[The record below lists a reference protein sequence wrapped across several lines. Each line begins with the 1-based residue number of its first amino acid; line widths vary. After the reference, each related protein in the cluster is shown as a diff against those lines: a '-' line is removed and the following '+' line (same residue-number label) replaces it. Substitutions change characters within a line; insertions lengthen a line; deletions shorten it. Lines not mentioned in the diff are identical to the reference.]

1 MASTIATFKL
11 VSPPLMNADPAPGL
25 LEDLVGECAAL
36 KSLFSANEDVRDLA
50 EAVACNSG
58 YLKRLIERDRDFAVK
73 CFTEPPGKLMG
84 QVVEATRN
92 AWTEAESQD
101 ELMAMLRRGK
111 AQAALVTALC
121 DLAGLWSG
129 EIVTHW
135 LTEFA
140 DAALGAS
147 VDYLLAAA
155 EKSGKLTLTGE
166 ETSGVGSGYFIFG
179 MGKYGAHELNYSS
192 DIDLIVIYDTLVCQC
207 ADGVEPSVFFTRMT
221 RQLVAIMQ
229 DMTGDGYV
237 FRMDL
242 RLRPDP
248 RSTPL
253 AISVGAAASY
263 YESMGQ
269 NWERAALIKARPVA
283 GDLVCGEALIKELQP
298 FIFRRHLDFAAIADV
313 QSLKRQIH
321 AHKGHGEIA
330 VAGHNIKLGRGG
342 IREIEFFVQTQQL
355 IAGGR
360 APALRERR
368 TIEMLD
374 ALNKAGW
381 ISAQAAS
388 DLTESYWFLRGIEHR
403 LQMQDDAQTHTL
415 PDDEASLEAFAR
427 FAGYSSFEALSDA
440 LLAHM
445 RRVQSYY
452 EGLFEGA
459 GELSAD
465 EGSLSFT
472 GVADDPDT
480 LKTLDLMGFRQPAE
494 VSTIIRGWHHGR
506 FPATRSERARELL
519 TELMPHILQALSKSS
534 DPDAAF
540 ITFDSFLKGLPTGVQ
555 LFSLLKANR
564 KLLELLALI
573 MGTAPRLAETLAK
586 RPRTLDAMLDPGF
599 FEDLPGRAELALLV
613 AEALAPSE
621 TLEDVLDRARAVGQ
635 EQMFR
640 IGVRFI
646 SATANRS
653 QVGKAYSDLADTLI
667 ARLLDAVQAEAAE
680 KYGELP
686 GGKFIV
692 IAMGKLGGSEMTA
705 TSDLD
710 LMTVYDTAG
719 SGAMSSGPKQLGAA
733 QYYGRMTQRL
743 IAALSVPTSEGLLYE
758 VDMRL
763 RPSGNKGSISV
774 SLDGFKTYH
783 EGSAWTWERMAL
795 SRARVV
801 AGDEGLRQACEAEIA
816 RVLNRKPDSASLAT
830 DVLEMRQRMV
840 DELHKGDVWDL
851 KMKPGGLV
859 DVEFI
864 AQYLQLKHAWETPGI
879 LHQNAG
885 EALQALCEHGLL
897 ARPDQ
902 TELEE
907 AYELYQTLTQIL
919 RLCVTGS
926 FDPQAPADD
935 LHSLLV
941 SAADEPDMAHLDAK
955 LLDVAEGVRA
965 IFCRVIGPAEGST
978 AEL

>member
-1 MASTIATFKL
+1 MASTLATFKL
-11 VSPPLMNADPAPGL
+11 ASPPLLSANPAPGL
-25 LEDLVGECAAL
+25 LEDLTGECAELQAL
-36 KSLFSANEDVRDLA
+36 FAANDDVRAFA
-50 EAVACNSG
+50 EAIACNSG
-58 YLKRLIERDRDFAVK
+58 YLKRLIERDRDFAAR
-73 CFTEPPGKLMG
+73 CFTEPPGKVMG
-84 QVVEATRN
+84 KVTEATRN
-92 AWTEAESQD
+92 AWSAAESQD
-101 ELMAMLRRGK
+101 NLMALLRHGK
-111 AQAALVTALC
+111 ARAALLTGLC
-121 DLAGLWSG
+121 DLAGFWNG

-140 DAALGAS
+140 DAALCAS
-147 VDYLLAAA
+147 VDYLLSTA
-155 EKSGKLTLTGE
+155 EKSGKLILAGD
-166 ETSGVGSGYFIFG
+166 ETPGIGSGYFIFG

-192 DIDLIVIYDTLVCQC
+192 DIDLIVFYDTLVCQC
-207 ADGVEPSVFFTRMT
+207 AEGVEPSVFFTRMT

-283 GDLVCGEALIKELQP
+283 GDIACGEALIKELQP

-368 TIEMLD
+368 TVEMLD

-381 ISAQAAS
+381 IGVEAAA

-415 PDDEASLEAFAR
+415 PSDEESLEAFAR
-427 FAGYSSFEALSDA
+427 FAGYPSFEALSDT
-440 LLAHM
+440 LLTHM

-480 LKTLDLMGFRQPAE
+480 LQTLGLMGFRQPAE
-494 VSTIIRGWHHGR
+494 ISTIIRGWHHGR

-519 TELMPHILQALSKSS
+519 TELMPNILQALSKSS

-564 KLLELLALI
+564 KLLDLFSLI

-599 FEDLPGRAELALLV
+599 FEDLPDRAELETLV
-613 AEALAPSE
+613 AEAVAPAETSLRAAADLATDLERLRQRLADAPGLRAGARNPFSLAPPPLPLRTAAPAPDPERVGRNVSSPP
-621 TLEDVLDRARAVGQ
+621 RAVGPALTLIGVASADT
-635 EQMFR
+635 EDGGGR
-640 IGVRFI
+640 IGI
-646 SATANRS
+646 LTAPNGEVLL
-653 QVGKAYSDLADTLI
+653 VGEGD
-667 ARLLDAVQAEAAE
+667 RV
-680 KYGELP
+680 P
-686 GGKFIV
+686 GGYLVDFV
-692 IAMGKLGGSEMTA
+692 ESVSVTLVDGAGERHR
-705 TSDLD
+705 LD
-710 LMTVYDTAG
+710 L
-719 SGAMSSGPKQLGAA
+719 P
-733 QYYGRMTQRL
+733 
-743 IAALSVPTSEGLLYE
+743 
-758 VDMRL
+758 
-763 RPSGNKGSISV
+763 
-774 SLDGFKTYH
+774 
-783 EGSAWTWERMAL
+783 
-795 SRARVV
+795 
-801 AGDEGLRQACEAEIA
+801 
-816 RVLNRKPDSASLAT
+816 
-830 DVLEMRQRMV
+830 
-840 DELHKGDVWDL
+840 
-851 KMKPGGLV
+851 
-859 DVEFI
+859 
-864 AQYLQLKHAWETPGI
+864 
-879 LHQNAG
+879 
-885 EALQALCEHGLL
+885 
-897 ARPDQ
+897 
-902 TELEE
+902 
-907 AYELYQTLTQIL
+907 
-919 RLCVTGS
+919 
-926 FDPQAPADD
+926 
-935 LHSLLV
+935 
-941 SAADEPDMAHLDAK
+941 
-955 LLDVAEGVRA
+955 
-965 IFCRVIGPAEGST
+965 
-978 AEL
+978 

>member
-1 MASTIATFKL
+1 MAATIATFEL
-11 VSPPLMNADPAPGL
+11 VAPPLLRADHIPDA
-25 LEDLVGECAAL
+25 LEDLTADSADL
-36 KSLFSANEDVRDLA
+36 QDLFSRNEKVAAFA

-58 YLKRLIERDRDFAVK
+58 YLKRLIERDRDFAFQ
-73 CFTEPPGKLMG
+73 CFTMSPGDLMAR
-84 QVVEATRN
+84 VVAETRD
-92 AWTEAESQD
+92 AWGLAESQD
-101 ELMAMLRRGK
+101 DLMRALRVGK
-111 AQAALVTALC
+111 GRAALVTALC
-121 DLAGLWSG
+121 DLAGFWNA
-129 EIVTHW
+129 EIVTRW
-135 LTEFA
+135 LTDFA
-140 DAALGAS
+140 DAALCSS
-147 VDYLLAAA
+147 VDYLLSAA
-155 EKSGKLTLTGE
+155 ERSGNLNPSGGE
-166 ETSGVGSGYFIFG
+166 TPSAGSGYFIFG

-192 DIDLIVIYDTLVCQC
+192 DIDLIVFYDTLVCKC

-221 RQLVAIMQ
+221 RQLVSIMQ

-269 NWERAALIKARPVA
+269 NWERAALIKSRTVA
-283 GDLVCGEALIKELQP
+283 GDIACGETLIKELQP

-313 QSLKRQIH
+313 QSLKLQIH

-360 APALRERR
+360 APALRGRR
-368 TIEMLD
+368 TIEMLE
-374 ALNKAGW
+374 ALQDAGW
-381 ISAQAAS
+381 ISPEAAR

-403 LQMQDDAQTHTL
+403 LQMQDDAQIHTL
-415 PDDEASLEAFAR
+415 PSDETSLEAFAR
-427 FAGYSSFEALSDA
+427 FAGYASFEAMSAA
-440 LLAHM
+440 LLTHM
-445 RRVQSYY
+445 RRVQTYY

-459 GELSAD
+459 EELSAN

-472 GVADDPDT
+472 GAADDPDT
-480 LKTLDLMGFRQPAE
+480 LQTLDLMGFKQPGE
-494 VSTIIRGWHHGR
+494 VAAIIRGWHHGR

-540 ITFDSFLKGLPTGVQ
+540 VTFDSFLKGLPTGVQ

-564 KLLELLALI
+564 KLLELFSLI

-599 FEDLPGRAELALLV
+599 FEDLPNRAELETLA

-621 TLEDVLDRARAVGQ
+621 RLEDVLDHARAVGQ

-667 ARLLDAVQAEAAE
+667 GRLLKAVRAEADE
-680 KYGELP
+680 KYGEMP
-686 GGKFIV
+686 GGKFVV

-710 LMTVYDTAG
+710 LMTVYDGADG
-719 SGAMSSGPKQLGAA
+719 SALSSGPKQLGAA
-733 QYYGRMTQRL
+733 QYFGRMTQRL

-763 RPSGNKGSISV
+763 RPSGNKGPISV
-774 SLDGFKTYH
+774 SLDGFKNYH
-783 EGSAWTWERMAL
+783 ESSAWTWERMAL

-801 AGDEGLRQACEAEIA
+801 AGDESLRKACELEIEK
-816 RVLNRKPDSASLAT
+816 VLTTKPDPAT
-830 DVLEMRQRMV
+830 LTSDVLEMRQRMI

-851 KMKPGGLV
+851 KLKPGGLV
-859 DVEFI
+859 DVEFV
-864 AQYLQLKHAWETPGI
+864 AQYLQLKHAWESPAI

-885 EALQALCEHGLL
+885 EALQALSEHGLL
-897 ARPDQ
+897 SKADQ
-902 TELEE
+902 VELES

-919 RLCVTGS
+919 RLCIPGS
-926 FDPQAPADD
+926 FDPKAAADD
-935 LHSLLV
+935 LHGLLV
-941 SAADEPDMAHLDAK
+941 SAAHEPDMAQLDAK
-955 LLDVAEGVRA
+955 LADVAEGVRA
-965 IFCRVIGPAEGST
+965 IFSRIIGLDEQDSANS
-978 AEL
+978 

>member
-1 MASTIATFKL
+1 MAETIATF
-11 VSPPLMNADPAPGL
+11 
-25 LEDLVGECAAL
+25 DLVLPPRLSPNPHPDIIGDLTGESGAL
-36 KSLFSANEDVRDLA
+36 RDLLA
-50 EAVACNSG
+50 GDERMSTFLQAVACHSG
-58 YLKRLIERDRDFAVK
+58 YLKRLIERDRDFAAR
-73 CFTEPPGKLMG
+73 CLTEPPEDLMKG
-84 QVVEATRN
+84 VVEHTRN
-92 AWTEAESQD
+92 AWVDAEGQD
-101 ELMAMLRRGK
+101 GLMRLLRQGK
-111 AQAALVTALC
+111 GRAALVTALC

-129 EIVTHW
+129 QTVTYW

-140 DAALGAS
+140 DAALCAS
-147 VDYLLAAA
+147 VDHLLHAA
-155 EKSGKLTLTGE
+155 EQSGKLNPTGGE
-166 ETSGVGSGYFIFG
+166 MPSENSGYFIFG

-192 DIDLIVIYDTLVCQC
+192 DIDLIVFYDTHVCQC
-207 ADGVEPSVFFTRMT
+207 ADDVEPPVFFTRMT
-221 RQLVAIMQ
+221 RQLVSIMQ

-269 NWERAALIKARPVA
+269 NWERAALIKARAVA
-283 GDLVCGEALIKELQP
+283 GDIACGEALIKELQP

-360 APALRERR
+360 APVLRGRR
-368 TIEMLD
+368 TVEMLE
-374 ALNKAGW
+374 ALTAAGW
-381 ISAQAAS
+381 ISRESAAE
-388 DLTESYWFLRGIEHR
+388 LEESYWFLRGIEHR
-403 LQMQDDAQTHTL
+403 LQMLDDAQTHTL
-415 PDDEASLEAFAR
+415 PSDEQSLEAFAN
-427 FAGYSSFEALSDA
+427 FAGYVSSAALSEALLS
-440 LLAHM
+440 HM
-445 RRVQSYY
+445 HRVQGHY

-459 GELSAD
+459 GQLSA
-465 EGSLSFT
+465 EGGSLSFT
-472 GVADDPDT
+472 GAADDPDT
-480 LKTLDLMGFRQPAE
+480 LQTLDRMGFQQPGEIAA
-494 VSTIIRGWHHGR
+494 IIRGWHHGR

-534 DPDAAF
+534 DPDGAF
-540 ITFDSFLKGLPTGVQ
+540 VTFDRFLKGLPTGVQ

-564 KLLELLALI
+564 NLLDLLSLI

-599 FEDLPGRAELALLV
+599 FDDLPDRAELNKLV
-613 AEALAPSE
+613 AEALAPAQS
-621 TLEDVLDRARAVGQ
+621 LEDVLDHARAIGQ

-646 SATANRS
+646 SATANRR
-653 QVGKAYSDLADTLI
+653 QVGKAYSDLADALI
-667 ARLLDAVQAEAAE
+667 SRLLEAVRAEAVE
-680 KYGELP
+680 KYGDFP
-686 GGKFIV
+686 DGAFVV

-710 LMTVYDTAG
+710 LMTVYEVGDDTAL
-719 SGAMSSGPKQLGAA
+719 SSGPKQLSPA
-733 QYYGRMTQRL
+733 QYFGRLTQRL

-763 RPSGNKGSISV
+763 RPSGNKGPISV
-774 SLDGFKTYH
+774 SLAGFKSYH
-783 EGSAWTWERMAL
+783 ENSAWTWERMAL

-801 AGDEGLRQACEAEIA
+801 AGDESLKCACEAA
-816 RVLNRKPDSASLAT
+816 MVKVLTTQQDPGTLSS
-830 DVLEMRQRMV
+830 DVLDMRRRMV
-840 DELHKGDVWDL
+840 EELFKGDPWDL
-851 KMKPGGLV
+851 KLKPGGLV
-859 DVEFI
+859 DVEFV
-864 AQYLQLKHAWETPGI
+864 AQYLQLKHGWEKPAI

-885 EALQALCEHGLL
+885 EALLALREHGLL
-897 ARPDQ
+897 AQEDQ
-902 TELEE
+902 VVLED

-919 RLCVTGS
+919 RLCVRGQ
-926 FDPQAPADD
+926 FDAEVPADD
-935 LHSLLV
+935 LHRLLV
-941 SAADEPDMAHLDAK
+941 SAADEPDMDHLAAK
-955 LLDVAEGVRA
+955 LSELAERVRA
-965 IFCRVIGPAEGST
+965 IFLSVIDLDQKGDAFS
-978 AEL
+978 

>member
-1 MASTIATFKL
+1 MADTLATFEL
-11 VSPPLMNADPAPGL
+11 SSPPLMSADPAP
-25 LEDLVGECAAL
+25 DLVSDLIGDFEPL
-36 KSLFSANEDVRDLA
+36 SELFSSRHGLRDFA

-58 YLKRLIERDRDFAVK
+58 YLKRLMERDRAFAVR
-73 CFTEPPGKLMG
+73 CFSEPPADVMKE
-84 QVVEATRN
+84 VRDTARA
-92 AWTEAESQD
+92 AWADAESQD
-101 ELMAMLRRGK
+101 DLMQRLRIGK
-111 AQAALVTALC
+111 ARAALVTGLC
-121 DLAGLWSG
+121 DLAGFWSG
-129 EIVTHW
+129 ETVTYW

-140 DAALGAS
+140 DAALCAS

-155 EKSGKLTLTGE
+155 ETQGKLTLSGQSTPGE
-166 ETSGVGSGYFIFG
+166 GSGYFIFG

-192 DIDLIVIYDTLVCQC
+192 DIDLIVFYDTMVCQC
-207 ADGVEPSVFFTRMT
+207 SEGVEPSVFFTRMT

-283 GDLVCGEALIKELQP
+283 GDIACGEALLKELQP

-360 APALRERR
+360 APTLRARR
-368 TIEMLD
+368 TVEMLQ
-374 ALNKAGW
+374 ALNESGW
-381 ISAQAAS
+381 ISADAAS
-388 DLTESYWFLRGIEHR
+388 DLTSSYWFLRGIEHR
-403 LQMQDDAQTHTL
+403 LQMQEDAQTHTL
-415 PDDEASLEAFAR
+415 PDSEVSLEAFAR
-427 FAGYSSFEALSDA
+427 FCGYAAFSALSEA

-445 RRVQSYY
+445 RRVQTYY

-459 GELSAD
+459 EELSAD

-480 LKTLDLMGFRQPAE
+480 LETLARLGFRQPGE

-564 KLLELLALI
+564 KLLDLLSLI

-599 FEDLPGRAELALLV
+599 FEDLPDRAELEALV
-613 AEALAPSE
+613 EEALAPAE
-621 TLEDVLDRARAVGQ
+621 ILEDVLDRARAIGQ

-667 ARLLDAVQAEAAE
+667 GRLLDAVRAEAAE
-680 KYGELP
+680 KYGEMP
-686 GGKFIV
+686 GGRFVV
-692 IAMGKLGGSEMTA
+692 IAMGKLGGAEMTA

-710 LMTVYDTAG
+710 LMTVYDVEDP
-719 SGAMSSGPKQLGAA
+719 SAMSPGPKQLGAA

-763 RPSGNKGSISV
+763 RPSGNKGPISV
-774 SLDGFKTYH
+774 SLEAFKTYH
-783 EGSAWTWERMAL
+783 ESSAWTWERMAL

-801 AGDEGLRQACEAEIA
+801 AGDDRLAAACSEEMI
-816 RVLNRKPDSASLAT
+816 RVLTKKPEQAELAN
-830 DVLEMRQRMV
+830 DVLSMRQRMI
-840 DELHKGDVWDL
+840 DELHKGDAWDL
-851 KMKPGGLV
+851 KLKPGGLV
-859 DVEFI
+859 DVEFT
-864 AQYLQLKHAWETPGI
+864 AQYLQLKHGWEHPDI
-879 LHQNAG
+879 LRQNAG
-885 EALQALCEHGLL
+885 EALLALRDHGLL
-897 ARPDQ
+897 SPADQ
-902 TELEE
+902 SELEG

-919 RLCVTGS
+919 RLCVTGT
-926 FDPQAPADD
+926 FNVETPADD
-935 LHSLLV
+935 LHGLLV
-941 SAADEPDMAHLDAK
+941 SAAGEPDMARLDAK
-955 LLDVAEGVRA
+955 LADVAGGVRA
-965 IFCRVIGPAEGST
+965 IFDRVIGSVDAAGQKD
-978 AEL
+978 

>member
-1 MASTIATFKL
+1 T
-11 VSPPLMNADPAPGL
+11 
-25 LEDLVGECAAL
+25 
-36 KSLFSANEDVRDLA
+36 
-50 EAVACNSG
+50 
-58 YLKRLIERDRDFAVK
+58 
-73 CFTEPPGKLMG
+73 
-84 QVVEATRN
+84 
-92 AWTEAESQD
+92 
-101 ELMAMLRRGK
+101 
-111 AQAALVTALC
+111 VTY
-121 DLAGLWSG
+121 
-129 EIVTHW
+129 W

-140 DAALGAS
+140 DAALCSS
-147 VDYLLAAA
+147 VDYLLSAA
-155 EKSGKLTLTGE
+155 EKSGKLTLTAD
-166 ETSGVGSGYFIFG
+166 ETPGIGSGYFIFG

-192 DIDLIVIYDTLVCQC
+192 DIDLIVFYDTLVCQC
-207 ADGVEPSVFFTRMT
+207 AEGVEPSVFFTRMT

-283 GDLVCGEALIKELQP
+283 GDLACGEALIKELQP

-368 TIEMLD
+368 TVQMLD
-374 ALNKAGW
+374 ALNKAEW
-381 ISAQAAS
+381 ISAETAA
-388 DLTESYWFLRGIEHR
+388 DLTDSYWFLRGIEHR

-415 PDDEASLEAFAR
+415 PDDEVNLEAFAR
-427 FAGYSSFEALSDA
+427 FAGYTSFESLSEA

-445 RRVQSYY
+445 HRVQSYY
-452 EGLFEGA
+452 AGLFEGA
-459 GELSAD
+459 GELSAS

-480 LKTLDLMGFRQPAE
+480 LQTLDLMGFRQPAE

-540 ITFDSFLKGLPTGVQ
+540 VTFDSFLKGLPTGVQ

-564 KLLELLALI
+564 KLLDLLSLI

-599 FEDLPGRAELALLV
+599 FEDLPDRAELESLV
-613 AEALAPSE
+613 AEALAPAE
-621 TLEDVLDRARAVGQ
+621 TLEDVLDWARAVGQ

-667 ARLLDAVQAEAAE
+667 GRLLEAVRAEAVE
-680 KYGELP
+680 KYGEMP
-686 GGKFIV
+686 GGKFVV

-710 LMTVYDTAG
+710 LMTVYDGADG
-719 SGAMSSGPKQLGAA
+719 SALSSGPKQLGSA
-733 QYYGRMTQRL
+733 QYFGRMTQRL
-743 IAALSVPTSEGLLYE
+743 IAALSVPTAEGLLYE

-763 RPSGNKGSISV
+763 RPSGNKGPISV

-783 EGSAWTWERMAL
+783 KGAAWTWERMAL

-801 AGDEGLRQACEAEIA
+801 AGDESLRVACEAEIE
-816 RVLNRKPDSASLAT
+816 RVLTQKPDPASLTA
-830 DVLEMRQRMV
+830 DVLDMRQRMI
-840 DELHKGDVWDL
+840 DELYKGDAWDL
-851 KMKPGGLV
+851 KLKPGGLV
-859 DVEFI
+859 DVEFT
-864 AQYLQLKHAWETPGI
+864 AQYLQLKHAWESPGI

-885 EALQALCEHGLL
+885 EALLALQKHGLL
-897 ARPDQ
+897 SKSDQ
-902 TELEE
+902 TELER

-919 RLCVTGS
+919 RLCVTGT
-926 FDPQAPADD
+926 FDAAAPADD
-935 LHSLLV
+935 LHGLLV

-955 LLDVAEGVRA
+955 LRDVAERVRA
-965 IFCRVIGPAEGST
+965 IFSRVIDPAHADVT
-978 AEL
+978 KP